1 MSKIIFKIDKNQ
13 DAKNWQRVTNMVNLP
28 HGLINV
34 KNNQKKIKNFSAEE
48 MKRLEKNK
56 QRLEKYFKK
65 NGSVIFL
72 SIEKLTK
79 KPIYTNTFHVS
90 FTTAGL
96 MPYDISDSWFM
107 IPAEK
112 STKKQITVIIH
123 ELYHLQVAHYYMK
136 YCLMKGLSQ
145 KQFSELNEIVTFILT
160 VSMLHKLNLPK
171 DKSYPKHKKLIKE
184 LQRFWIKDKN
194 FEKLLDK
201 SISTIKLSN
210 L

>member
-1 MSKIIFKIDKNQ
+1 MPRIIFKISKNQ
-13 DAKNWQRVTNMVNLP
+13 DAKNWRRVACMKNP
-28 HGLINV
+28 PYGLIKV
-34 KNNQKKIKNFSAEE
+34 KNNQKKIKDFSAEE

-65 NGSVIFL
+65 NGSAIFS

-123 ELYHLQVAHYYMK
+123 ELFHLQVAHYYMK
-136 YCLMKGLSQ
+136 YCLQKGLN
-145 KQFSELNEIVTFILT
+145 KYQFSELNETITFTLNNSILN
-160 VSMLHKLNLPK
+160 KLNLPK
-171 DKSYPKHKKLIKE
+171 DKAYPKHKKLVKE
-184 LQRFWIKDKN
+184 LNRFWIRDKN
-194 FEKLLDK
+194 FNKLLDK
-201 SISTIKLSN
+201 LIILLKNSSN
-210 L
+210 